1 MEMGF
6 CEVWWC
12 EWCCCGGFG
21 CVKAVSVGTA
31 VGFVMTTSFSGVVS
45 SPEKM
50 MRAKRD
56 TGQWGCL
63 GCCLGMSPEKGEEKK
78 KTKGVLVVDSGGR
91 LEIVSVG
98 VSGGFWVGVWR

>member
-12 EWCCCGGFG
+12 EWCCCGFFG
-21 CVKAVSVGTA
+21 CVKAVSVGRA
-31 VGFVMTTSFSGVVS
+31 VGFVMTASFSGVVS

-63 GCCLGMSPEKGEEKK
+63 GCCLGMSPEKGEKK
-78 KTKGVLVVDSGGR
+78 PK
-91 LEIVSVG
+91 
-98 VSGGFWVGVWR
+98 GFWWWTQVVVWKLFRWCLAGKRRK